1 MTATDREGAA
11 STAELEITVTDE
23 PVNLAPTVNLTAT
36 PQTGDSPLRVAFSAE
51 GSDPEG
57 GELDYRLRFGDQSG
71 AASGSEATHRYRS
84 RGTYTARVTVTDR
97 EGASAGA
104 QLRITVTRNGGS

>member
-1 MTATDREGAA
+1 MTGQ
-11 STAELEITVTDE
+11 

-36 PQTGDSPLRVAFSAE
+36 PQTGASPLRVAFSAD

-71 AASGSEATHRYRS
+71 AARDREASHAYTR
-84 RGTYTARVTVTDR
+84 RGTYTARVTVTDTD
-97 EGASAGA
+97 GASAGA
-104 QLRITVTRNGGS
+104 ELRITVTRNGGS